1 MRTNFLRKIKR
12 AFLPL
17 VVFAALVLPPAP
29 LLPVLAGNAVLYLS
43 PSGGTRYVGSS
54 FAVSVRI
61 NSGSHT
67 TNAYKAV
74 VKFPTALLAAT
85 SVSVGGSIC
94 TLQIS
99 GSPSYS
105 NSSGTVNFECG
116 HPGSFSGSAG
126 ERADRFLRHPSQ
138 PGFLVR
144 AQRCQPNLE
153 PTGWFGRL
161 LLPAQSKIR
170 HHS

>member
-17 VVFAALVLPPAP
+17 VVLVALVLSLAP

-67 TNAYKAV
+67 TNAYKAG
-74 VKFPTALLAAT
+74 VKVFPPPP
-85 SVSVGGSIC
+85 SPPHQGKGGGG
-94 TLQIS
+94 L
-99 GSPSYS
+99 GPGGR
-105 NSSGTVNFECG
+105 GTPRGGVFR
-116 HPGSFSGSAG
+116 HPAGAG
-126 ERADRFLRHPSQ
+126 ERAGRFLRHPSQ

-161 LLPAQSKIR
+161 LLPPQSKIR
-170 HHS
+170 HHSRWRLRRNR